1 MAENREVLLKQEER
15 VYYEENCPGC
25 KVEKLKNSNLGVPFK
40 HLFYCFLVVLA
51 AGTFC
56 LILFVFFYNFSFFWG
71 LRLCSL
77 IVLKFVKEGFS
88 GRQLRYPPRFF
99 NGESDNQ
106 CVGCEEA
113 IT

>member
-56 LILFVFFYNFSFFWG
+56 LILFVFFFIILVFLGAKTMFPNCFKICK
-71 LRLCSL
+71 R
-77 IVLKFVKEGFS
+77 
-88 GRQLRYPPRFF
+88 RF
-99 NGESDNQ
+99 
-106 CVGCEEA
+106 
-113 IT
+113 